1 MGTGGQGVRKALI
14 VPGAAV
20 RRYVL
25 DAVEA
30 LSAVGIWGEVL
41 AAPGEPMVPA
51 DLGEYGRALA
61 GRIAGGVDVLIGL
74 SVGAQVAAVAA
85 AAQPHLSLTRSPAE
99 GAIRRLVLISPTVDP
114 AARSGP
120 RLVGRWVAGGRVEP
134 MSLLAQQLPDWRR
147 AGSARIAT
155 VVRSA
160 REIAIEQLLPGV
172 SCPVTVVHAER
183 DVITS
188 HAYAAHLAAAA
199 GGDLVIVPGATH
211 SWPYDDPA
219 RFAALIDRL
228 IP

>member
-1 MGTGGQGVRKALI
+1 VRKALI

-20 RRYVL
+20 HRYAR

-30 LSAVGIWGEVL
+30 LPAVGISGALL
-41 AAPGEPMVPA
+41 AGPGEPRVPA
-51 DLGEYGRALA
+51 DLGEYGRNLA
-61 GRIAGGVDVLIGL
+61 GRITGGGGVDVLIGL

-85 AAQPHLSLTRSPAE
+85 AATARASPR
-99 GAIRRLVLISPTVDP
+99 GSVGSVVLISPTVDP
-114 AARSGP
+114 AARSAP
-120 RLVGRWVAGGRVEP
+120 RLVGRWLAGGRVEP
-134 MSLLAQQLPDWRR
+134 VSLLPQQLLDWRR
-147 AGSARIAT
+147 AGPARIAA

-160 REIAIEQLLPGV
+160 RRIAIERLLPEV

-199 GGDLVIVPGATH
+199 DGELVVVPGATH
-211 SWPYDDPA
+211 SWPHDDPA

-228 IP
+228 IS